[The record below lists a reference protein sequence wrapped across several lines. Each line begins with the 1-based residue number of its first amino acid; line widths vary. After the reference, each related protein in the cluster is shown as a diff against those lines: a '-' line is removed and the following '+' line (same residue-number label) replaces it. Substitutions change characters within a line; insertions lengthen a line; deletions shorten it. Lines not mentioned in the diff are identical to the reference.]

1 MKSKDKNNV
10 QSEGM
15 SFSIFFLSMS
25 KAFAGV
31 RVRGSVLQIISK
43 DTRTISTVEK
53 QIFRLTVE
61 YNAKT
66 SSQDKNNW
74 KEKKKKE

>member
-1 MKSKDKNNV
+1 MEKKKERKKKTDRKKRKNKMKSKDKNNV

-31 RVRGSVLQIISK
+31 RVRGSVLQTISK
-43 DTRTISTVEK
+43 DIRAISKVEK
-53 QIFRLTVE
+53 KIL
-61 YNAKT
+61 
-66 SSQDKNNW
+66 DLP
-74 KEKKKKE
+74 